1 MEKMNPVSEL
11 LATAPPDLLAT
22 IVGATRCAVGQRE
35 IDRPEA
41 DVMTAASQAQPDG
54 KRFRAVLGIPG
65 GLNVIAE
72 CKRRSPSQG
81 IIRSNYS
88 PERIAMSYQQG
99 GARAVSV
106 LTEPTF
112 FDGSL
117 DHLRAVRR
125 AVNLP
130 VLRKDFIVTRYQL
143 LEAVAAGAD
152 AVLLIVAALD
162 DRELRSLTSQADELG
177 LATLV
182 EVHDRME
189 LHRAVDAGARII
201 GVNNRNLHTLKV
213 DLDATRMLIEDMPR
227 DVIGVAESGLQ
238 TASDL
243 TELGGLGYG
252 AFLIGEVLM
261 RNADPGEKLKE
272 LLGDMKQSSLPVLD

>member
-1 MEKMNPVSEL
+1 MEKMSPVSERF
-11 LATAPPDLLAT
+11 ATTQPDLLAT
-22 IVGATRCAVGQRE
+22 IVGATRCAVSQRA

-41 DVMTAASQAQPDG
+41 DVMIEASQIQPNG
-54 KRFRAVLGIPG
+54 KRFRAVLETPG
-65 GLNVIAE
+65 VVNVIAE

-88 PERIAMSYQQG
+88 PERIAISYQQA
-99 GARAVSV
+99 GASAVSV

-117 DHLRAVRR
+117 DHLRAVRE
-125 AVNLP
+125 AVDLP

-162 DRELRSLTSQADELG
+162 DRELRSLASQAQTLG
-177 LATLV
+177 LAILV
-182 EVHDRME
+182 EVHNRKE
-189 LHRAVDAGARII
+189 LQRAVDAGARII

-213 DLDATRMLIEDMPR
+213 DLDATRMLIEEMPR

-243 TELGGLGYG
+243 TELGRLGYS

-261 RNADPGEKLKE
+261 RNPDPGEKLKE
-272 LLGDMKQSSLPVLD
+272 LLGGVEPSSLPVLD